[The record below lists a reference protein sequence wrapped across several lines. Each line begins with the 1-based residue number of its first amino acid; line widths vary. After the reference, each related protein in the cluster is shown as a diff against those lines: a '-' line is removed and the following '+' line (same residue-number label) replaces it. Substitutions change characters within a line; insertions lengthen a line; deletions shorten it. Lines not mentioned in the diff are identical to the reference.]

1 MKLIEMCKLFNIT
14 DINNE
19 DSKSLRKKYKKL
31 MKVYHPDNMRS
42 NKRNDITAVDI
53 NEAFNALLIIVKDIE
68 ILKRL
73 EKAAS
78 LNTVLIDLNTLIDV
92 LEGKE
97 IKLVNG
103 DICTYAYINRN
114 NTYVK
119 VEVSIEV
126 NGLST
131 SFYSIKPYN
140 KMNDYSIDVEIPVS
154 DYKDTVNIRTG
165 KYNKNIDININN
177 SSIYRL
183 IVKPYK
189 DIKVALNIK
198 KILIKKKEG
207 TAI

>member
-1 MKLIEMCKLFNIT
+1 MKLIEMCELFNIT

-42 NKRNDITAVDI
+42 NKRSDITAVDI
-53 NEAFNALLIIVKDIE
+53 NEAFNELLIIVKDIE

-114 NTYVK
+114 NTYIR

-131 SFYSIKPYN
+131 SFYSIQPYN
-140 KMNDYSIDVEIPVS
+140 KMNDYSIDAEIPVS
-154 DYKDTVNIRTG
+154 DYKDTVNIRTS

-198 KILIKKKEG
+198 KVLIKKKEN
-207 TAI
+207 TVV

>member
-1 MKLIEMCKLFNIT
+1 MKLIEMCELFNIT
-14 DINNE
+14 DINKE
-19 DSKSLRKKYKKL
+19 DSKSLRRKYKKL
-31 MKVYHPDNMRS
+31 MKIYHPDNIGS
-42 NKRNDITAVDI
+42 NKNSNITAVDI
-53 NEAFNALLIIVKDIE
+53 NEAFNELLVIIKDIE

-97 IKLVNG
+97 VDLING
-103 DICTYAYINRN
+103 DICTYSYINRN
-114 NTYVK
+114 NTYIR
-119 VEVSIEV
+119 VEISIEI

-131 SFYSIKPYN
+131 SFYSIQPYN
-140 KMNDYSIDVEIPVS
+140 KMNEYSVDVEIPIS
-154 DYKDTVNIRTG
+154 DYKDTVNVRAS

-183 IVKPYK
+183 IVKPHK

-198 KILIKKKEG
+198 KVLIKKKEN
-207 TAI
+207 TVI

>member
-1 MKLIEMCKLFNIT
+1 MKLIEMCELFNIT

-31 MKVYHPDNMRS
+31 MKVYHPDNIRS

-53 NEAFNALLIIVKDIE
+53 NEAFNELLIIVKDIE

-114 NTYVK
+114 NTYVR
-119 VEVSIEV
+119 VEISIEV

-131 SFYSIKPYN
+131 SFYSIQPYN

-207 TAI
+207 TVI